1 MRHIFLEELALVAG
15 LLGRLCIVEQGHLL
29 LPLFAL
35 FLAEQVTGLVI
46 SLHQPGKGVVAALEL
61 IAGHKGPFGKND
73 GLLGILLVF
82 VHAHQAQGV
91 AADDVAGQNKP
102 HRAAAVLADLLFADG
117 FVLLVPHPIKPLP
130 AGLAV
135 VLQNIHTVK
144 AADGQN
150 GVFFVVHR
158 ELLVFLFYN
167 SQLPG
172 QDLGEKI
179 PIAAGGL
186 QKAAV
191 DALCLGFHEVAHRLY
206 LPLGGKHLA
215 VVRHPLFG
223 FHLLCHAF
231 DPPGNIIPIML

>member
-1 MRHIFLEELALVAG
+1 MEKNR
-15 LLGRLCIVEQGHLL
+15 QWKK
-29 LPLFAL
+29 
-35 FLAEQVTGLVI
+35 QVVT
-46 SLHQPGKGVVAALEL
+46 ALEL
-61 IAGHKGPFGKND
+61 ITGHKGPFGKHD
-73 GLLGILLVF
+73 GLPGILLVF

-117 FVLLVPHPIKPLP
+117 FVLLVPQPIKPLS

-135 VLQNIHTVK
+135 VLQNIHTVQ

-150 GVFFVVHR
+150 GVFFVVHWK
-158 ELLVFLFYN
+158 LLVFLFHN
-167 SQLPG
+167 GQLPG
-172 QDLGEKI
+172 QDLGKKI

-186 QKAAV
+186 QKTAV
-191 DALCLGFHEVAHRLY
+191 DALCLGFHEVAHRLD
-206 LPLGGKHLA
+206 LPLGGKYLA
-215 VVRHPLFG
+215 VIRHPLFG